1 MKLFTKLIL
10 ALMPT
15 LLYAQAIVIN
25 HNHTGYSSINS
36 SMIAN
41 SMAKLKVAYQHTSH
55 GSQLVTG
62 LNALEQYNPDI
73 FTYSYASHN
82 LKKDVFLNDLAIPS
96 VGDLGHKGD
105 LSWADATEEFLND
118 PQCDKNVIMWSWC
131 GGCSDNTVEGINKY
145 LNKMSELEGKFPK
158 ITFVYMTGHLDG
170 SGKNGNLNKINTIIR
185 NYCIANSKVLF
196 DFADIESYA
205 PESEDNLM
213 EKYADDGCNYDS
225 DADGSN
231 DKNWA
236 EEWITANT
244 TNPVSQMVSNCD
256 DCAHSHRLN
265 CIRKGIATWNL
276 FSAIAN
282 RSVST
287 IESMVNSNSQIEI
300 MNLFPNPVI
309 AEKSLTFEYKAN
321 INSELLDIEILNIN
335 GNILISES
343 TQITS
348 ISKPIQETIN
358 ISALPSG
365 NYQIRIKIGDASATK
380 SFVVVR

>member
-1 MKLFTKLIL
+1 MKFYTKLIL

-25 HNHTGYSSINS
+25 HNHTDYSSINS
-36 SMIAN
+36 SMISN

-62 LNALEQYNPDI
+62 LNALEQYNPDM

-82 LKKDVFLNDLAIPS
+82 LKKEVFLNDLAMPS
-96 VGDLGHKGD
+96 VDDLGHKGD
-105 LSWADATEEFLND
+105 LSWADATEEFLNN

-145 LNKMSELEGKFPK
+145 LNKMSELEVNFPN

-170 SGKNGNLNKINTIIR
+170 SGKDGNLNKINTIIR
-185 NYCIANSKVLF
+185 DYCIANNKVLF

-205 PESEDNLM
+205 PDSEDNLM
-213 EKYADDGCNYDS
+213 EKFANDGCNYDS
-225 DADGSN
+225 NDDGSI

-236 EEWITANT
+236 DEWITANP
-244 TNPVSQMVSNCD
+244 TNPISQMISNCD

-276 FSAIAN
+276 FSAIAE
-282 RSVST
+282 RSSSSV
-287 IESMVNSNSQIEI
+287 ESIPNHNNQVEI
-300 MNLFPNPVI
+300 INIYPNPVFI
-309 AEKSLTFEYKAN
+309 EKTLNFEFKTSSS
-321 INSELLDIEILNIN
+321 SELFNIEILDVN
-335 GNILISES
+335 GNVLKSES
-343 TQITS
+343 KAIRILSQS
-348 ISKPIQETIN
+348 IQETIN
-358 ISALPSG
+358 ISELPSG
-365 NYQIRIKIGDASATK
+365 TYQIRITIGDTTTTE
-380 SFVVVR
+380 SFIVVR

>member
-1 MKLFTKLIL
+1 MKLFTKLLL

-25 HNHTGYSSINS
+25 HNHTDYSSINS

-41 SMAKLKVAYQHTSH
+41 CTDKLKVAYQHTSH

-62 LNALEQYNPDI
+62 LNALEQFNPDM
-73 FTYSYASHN
+73 FTYSYASYN
-82 LKKDVFLNDLAIPS
+82 LQKNVFLNDMAMPS
-96 VGDLGHKGD
+96 VGDLGHNGD
-105 LSWADATEEFLND
+105 LSWADATEEFLNN

-145 LNKMSELEGKFPK
+145 LNKMSELETKFPN

-170 SGKNGNLNKINTIIR
+170 SGKDGNLNQINTIIR

-205 PESEDNLM
+205 PESELNLM
-213 EKYADDGCNYDS
+213 EKFADDGCNYDS
-225 DADGSN
+225 DGDGSI

-236 EEWITANT
+236 DVWIAANPTAT
-244 TNPVSQMVSNCD
+244 ISQMVSDCD

-282 RSVST
+282 RNSSKV
-287 IESMVNSNSQIEI
+287 ESINNNSNKVKLLNI
-300 MNLFPNPVI
+300 FPNPVLNQMQ
-309 AEKSLTFEYKAN
+309 LTFEYQSTDK
-321 INSELLDIEILNIN
+321 SELLNIEILDIN
-335 GNILISES
+335 GNIVMLETRQIKVES
-343 TQITS
+343 APQH
-348 ISKPIQETIN
+348 ETIN
-358 ISALPSG
+358 LSALPSG
-365 NYQIRIKIGDASATK
+365 NYQLRISTNNSYVTE
-380 SFVVVR
+380 SFSIVK